1 MNEGNVL
8 LTGSIKDAV
17 EASGH
22 EFKVRSVSMTVLF
35 LQPRPASWMQVRS
48 RPRLNPN
55 QQA

>member
-22 EFKVRSVSMTVLF
+22 EFKVRSVSRTVLF
-35 LQPRPASWMQVRS
+35 SPTTSSFMDAGEK
-48 RPRLNPN
+48 
-55 QQA
+55 QAQIEP